1 MTAHL
6 VRIGFAGDCFVAV
19 SLVESATF
27 TRGSEVLVQTP
38 RGIELGEV
46 LGEVSVN
53 NAGSGDTQS
62 GDMQSGN
69 AGSEEEDAPTA
80 RLRIIRSL
88 TEEDRLLV
96 ERLQRYKRDAVRRC
110 QDVLASSDS
119 DAVLLDVDQLFD
131 GNTLVL
137 HFLGPVDALGREI
150 TDQIVAEYEARVQS
164 IRLAELM
171 THGCGPDCGT
181 EAGGGCGTGGGCASC
196 AVAGACT
203 K

>member
-1 MTAHL
+1 MTAYL

-19 SLVESATF
+19 PVVELATYS
-27 TRGSEVLVQTP
+27 RGCEVLVQTP

-46 LGEVSVN
+46 LSEVLGESLK
-53 NAGSGDTQS
+53 GDS
-62 GDMQSGN
+62 L
-69 AGSEEEDAPTA
+69 P
-80 RLRIIRSL
+80 LRILRSL
-88 TEEDRLLV
+88 TDEDRLLV
-96 ERLQRYKRDAVRRC
+96 ERLRRYKRDAVRKC
-110 QDVLASSDS
+110 QEVLANSES

-150 TDQIVAEYEARVQS
+150 TDRIVAEYESRVQS

-181 EAGGGCGTGGGCASC
+181 EAGGGCSSGGGCASC

>member
-1 MTAHL
+1 MTAYL

-19 SLVESATF
+19 PVVELATYS
-27 TRGSEVLVQTP
+27 RGCQVLVQTP

-46 LGEVSVN
+46 LSEVRGESLVEKTVERPPVEPE
-53 NAGSGDTQS
+53 
-62 GDMQSGN
+62 
-69 AGSEEEDAPTA
+69 GSEPSRGESPP
-80 RLRIIRSL
+80 LRILRSL
-88 TEEDRLLV
+88 TDEDRLLV
-96 ERLQRYKRDAVRRC
+96 ERLRRYKRDAVRKC
-110 QDVLASSDS
+110 QEVLANSES

-150 TDQIVAEYEARVQS
+150 TDRIVAEYESRVQS

-181 EAGGGCGTGGGCASC
+181 EAGGGCSSGGGCASC